1 MHIELYIPS
10 ESRGFVE
17 RPESSEFEVTYKD
30 KIQLKNADIQDTHN
44 GNWWVM
50 YRGYGAWR
58 SEFKWLY
65 TEPRKVK

>member
-44 GNWWVM
+44 GNW
-50 YRGYGAWR
+50 
-58 SEFKWLY
+58 
-65 TEPRKVK
+65 